1 MYGADSPVC
10 FDRQDS
16 GKGVASVLQPAAMP
30 VIKTMTG
37 IREEVGL
44 TVEDVFVH
52 SDSGFKASAVAS
64 EQGGLQPQSLLRSM
78 LQL

>member
-1 MYGADSPVC
+1 
-10 FDRQDS
+10 
-16 GKGVASVLQPAAMP
+16 MP

-52 SDSGFKASAVAS
+52 SDSGFKSSAVAS